1 VVRVKNGSWVVRH
14 GSCILAL
21 TLAVL
26 PPCRLVA
33 QKLEDN
39 SFLVE
44 EAYNQPARVV
54 QHILTAAAAE
64 GTTGLSFT
72 QEWPVGSQRHQ
83 LSYTLVGVNDDA
95 LDLGDALL
103 NYRYQLSG
111 GEGESF
117 FAAPRA
123 SLLLPLGDADR
134 RAGNGGYG
142 LQLALPLSWEAL
154 PRLSLHGNLG
164 GTWRPNAEDL
174 TGSTAATLD
183 GYAGASAIF
192 FVTDK
197 VNLLA
202 ESVWRHGRRIR
213 GEGRS
218 EGVPTHTV
226 SLGARAGFDVGS
238 VQFVP
243 GVAYLPAIDELPE
256 GVFFYLSVEHG
267 F

>member
-1 VVRVKNGSWVVRH
+1 
-14 GSCILAL
+14 
-21 TLAVL
+21 L
-26 PPCRLVA
+26 PTCRLAA

-54 QHILTAAAAE
+54 QHIGTAAAAE
-64 GTTGLSFT
+64 GTAGLSFT
-72 QEWPVGSQRHQ
+72 QEWPVGSRRHQ
-83 LSYTLVGVNDDA
+83 LSYTFVGVNDDA
-95 LDLGDALL
+95 LDLGDALV
-103 NYRYQLSG
+103 NYRYQLFG
-111 GEGESF
+111 AEGEPF
-117 FAAPRA
+117 LAAPRA
-123 SLLLPLGDADR
+123 SVLIPLGDADR

-164 GTWRPNAEDL
+164 GTWRPQAEDL
-174 TGSTAATLD
+174 TGSSAATLD

-192 FVTDK
+192 FITDK

-218 EGVPTHTV
+218 DGVPSQVV
-226 SLGARAGFDVGS
+226 SLGARAGFEVGE
-238 VQFVP
+238 VQIVP
-243 GVAYLPAIDELPE
+243 GVAWLPAIDDLPA
-256 GVFFYLSVEHG
+256 GVFLYLSVEHG

>member
-1 VVRVKNGSWVVRH
+1 
-14 GSCILAL
+14 
-21 TLAVL
+21 
-26 PPCRLVA
+26 
-33 QKLEDN
+33 LEDN
-39 SFLVE
+39 SFIIE

-54 QHILTAAAAE
+54 QHIGTGAVAE
-64 GTTGLSFT
+64 GTAALSFT
-72 QEWPVGSQRHQ
+72 QEWPLGGRRHQ
-83 LSYTLVGVNDDA
+83 LSYTLVGVDDDA
-95 LDLGDALL
+95 LDLGDALI
-103 NYRYQLSG
+103 NYRFQAFGAG
-111 GEGESF
+111 GETF
-117 FAAPRA
+117 LAAPRA
-123 SLLLPLGDADR
+123 SVLIPLGDADR

-174 TGSTAATLD
+174 TGDEAATLD

-192 FVTDK
+192 FITDK

-213 GEGRS
+213 GPGRS
-218 EGVPTHTV
+218 EGVPSQTV
-226 SLGARAGFDVGS
+226 SLGARVGFDVGG

-243 GVAYLPAIDELPE
+243 GAAWLPAIDDVPE
-256 GVFFYLSVEHG
+256 GAFFYLSVEHG